1 LTWVERF
8 QSAIEERLPDPLTF
22 AVALTALMAVL
33 ALGLTPTPPASL
45 LLKWG
50 DSLSSLLA
58 FTMQIGLTIILAYVL
73 SQTSLMQRGLV
84 RLARL
89 ARTATQAYILVIVT
103 AAAFYLISWPLGP
116 IAGAL
121 VAREIA
127 RGAEARNIAVHY
139 PLLASGALA
148 GYAVWEM
155 GYSSSVALAV
165 ATAGNPTE
173 GVIGRLIPIQ
183 ETLLTPWNLLTIP
196 AVLAVIVGTVLLLHR
211 QFALTAPH
219 IPDDLVT
226 PLGNQAQSSTETGDK
241 RWIMADT
248 EGPRA
253 LSVIT
258 GLLIGAYVIVW
269 FLERG
274 MSLELNVV
282 NWSFLALGL
291 LLVRS
296 LPHYSALFAEGARI
310 AAPTLLQYPLYAGMM
325 GMAIQSGL
333 AQQFTDFL
341 VGVASQVTL
350 PIIAFLSAGLINIF
364 IPSGGAQ
371 WALQG
376 PAFIEAAKA
385 LDVDLGLIAMSVA
398 YGDQWTNLIQPFVAI
413 PLLALTGLRL
423 KHIFGFALV
432 LCATTSLPLMLGL
445 ILGNSMS

>member
-1 LTWVERF
+1 MGWVERF
-8 QSAIEERLPDPLTF
+8 QNAIEERLPDPLTF
-22 AVALTALMAVL
+22 AIALTGLMAVL
-33 ALGLTPTPPASL
+33 ALGLTPTSPSAL

-58 FTMQIGLTIILAYVL
+58 FTMQIGLTIILAFVL
-73 SQTSLMQRGLV
+73 SQTALMQRGLV
-84 RLARL
+84 WLARL
-89 ARTATQAYILVIVT
+89 ARTATQAYLLVILT

-127 RGAEARNIAVHY
+127 RESEARHIAVHY

-165 ATAGNPTE
+165 ATQGNPTE
-173 GVIGRLIPIQ
+173 DVLGRLIPIQ
-183 ETLLTPWNLLTIP
+183 ETLLTSWNLLTIP
-196 AVLAVIVGTVLLLHR
+196 AVLGVIILTVLLLHR
-211 QFALTAPH
+211 QFALKAPM

-226 PLGNQAQSSTETGDK
+226 PLHGAAEQAPASSDAASHDETG
-241 RWIMADT
+241 
-248 EGPRA
+248 GPRLLSLLTGA
-253 LSVIT
+253 LV
-258 GLLIGAYVIVW
+258 GAYVVAW

-274 MSLELNVV
+274 LNLELNVV
-282 NWSFLALGL
+282 NWTFLAMGL

-333 AQQFTDFL
+333 AQQFTDLL
-341 VGVASQVTL
+341 VGVASHVTL

-376 PAFIEAAKA
+376 PAFVEAAKV

-432 LCATTSLPLMLGL
+432 LCATTSVPLMLGL
-445 ILGNSMS
+445 LIGNAGT

>member
-1 LTWVERF
+1 MTWVERF

-84 RLARL
+84 KLARL

-127 RGAEARNIAVHY
+127 REPRRNIAVHY

-173 GVIGRLIPIQ
+173 AVIGRLIPIQ
-183 ETLLTPWNLLTIP
+183 ETLLTSWNLLTIP

-211 QFALTAPH
+211 QFALTGPH

-226 PLGNQAQSSTETGDK
+226 PLNNQTQSSTETGDK
-241 RWIMADT
+241 RWVMADT

-258 GLLIGAYVIVW
+258 GLLIGAYVVVW

-274 MSLELNVV
+274 MNLELNVV

-350 PIIAFLSAGLINIF
+350 PIIAFLSVIR
-364 IPSGGAQ
+364 GAQ
-371 WALQG
+371 WADQK
-376 PAFIEAAKA
+376 PWTWTWA
-385 LDVDLGLIAMSVA
+385 SCPRVA
-398 YGDQWTNLIQPFVAI
+398 IQPFVAI
-413 PLLALTGLRL
+413 PLLA
-423 KHIFGFALV
+423 
-432 LCATTSLPLMLGL
+432 
-445 ILGNSMS
+445 